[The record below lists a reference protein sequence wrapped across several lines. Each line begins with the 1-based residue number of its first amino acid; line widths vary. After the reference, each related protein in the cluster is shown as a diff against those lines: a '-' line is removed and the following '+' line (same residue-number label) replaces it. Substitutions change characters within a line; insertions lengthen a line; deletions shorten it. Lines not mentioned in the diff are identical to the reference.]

1 MKDWRA
7 SGFLPFVA
15 VCKSKTRRSF
25 VTSVDDSRV
34 LTVKLMLWR
43 RECEEPERGA
53 ASDALLQEVAL
64 PFIVSAERCS

>member
-34 LTVKLMLWR
+34 LTVNYCYGDESVKSR
-43 RECEEPERGA
+43 KEA
-53 ASDALLQEVAL
+53 QL
-64 PFIVSAERCS
+64 PTPCCRK